1 VLPLAGAG
9 STEGWAS
16 PGAPAITPSTV
27 FISREQPMS
36 TFERMLK
43 VLGATAGGEFSRVAE
58 SSRPNGSG
66 RQRTA
71 RMKSRASKQLAVG
84 VQAERLEQ
92 RLAMAINIFPQNG
105 DLQLPASQSNWK
117 VIVSDNADDVYVQ
130 QVATARQNL
139 LVADNAS
146 FNNSQEVIGID
157 SYTSLYAT
165 NGTTVSVAGVHPAEV
180 GGGTTTSYV
189 LSNSVWLNLD
199 GRVREDF
206 VSGRVS
212 YAGNEWAF
220 TNGGLGNILTFT
232 LVTTGTLSDPNI
244 VRPVSGSV
252 TDAYRGA
259 ATATN
264 PERITIYWSAAP
276 VAVSATGIELPIV
289 TSVSYSRRTDI
300 VTSDFN
306 LRPTAGASP
315 LYVLPATAARPG
327 AIVPGTLNGGL
338 TVGATTIRFCTDNL
352 FTPIGGSALDN
363 HLYFENGSRTG
374 AVTIDFN
381 NSTTPTSRRVTFTG
395 YVDYQT
401 GQIFLD
407 FSADP
412 GPVSLNS
419 HYAVYSQDAR
429 PSQFTVA
436 AGQTLTR
443 DLYTQLLTS
452 GSSINI
458 NSPVIQAAGLGGVPG
473 VSAGGLTL
481 NATNINLN
489 AEVRSASRFDVGFN
503 TGVVVN
509 ADQVPEVRTAIARP
523 VIGPGGKITA
533 IGIPSGLGGQGYSA
547 TNPPRVTIV
556 GSGSGATAEAVV
568 MNGVVTAIT
577 MVTSGSGY
585 GGATTVTIDPPE
597 FTIGQSPR
605 NEQVNF
611 NAAVSASSYS
621 LIIGDDPNTLAT
633 PRGRMFVSSS
643 GSLTGQGGNA
653 ANSLVVLANTS
664 DLAVEGKINAAN
676 QSYLMQSPNKAQGL
690 APFTFTTVS
699 PLTGANV
706 GLIQG
711 TNVAITLG
719 NDLDTP
725 EQSSVAANTVNLQT
739 KISSLRVTAATRA
752 GDPLSGPFPYDL
764 TISEQDAITFDAV
777 AASSRAISLFAVG
790 GLTFNSAL
798 ATAGDLSIRSSGDF
812 SISAPLSTSRGQIAI
827 SANSLTVANSIRVLA
842 PSIEDSR
849 DDITLTA
856 NAGDLN
862 LTGAISGVN
871 NIRLVQRNKAST
883 TGKIAGSTRL
893 VSRGVSV
900 ESEGAVNVRTDVV
913 SLEGRAAG
921 DFAVDELNDISITSL
936 RAAGLVSLRAA
947 GTDPGAENPFSP
959 NTIALQ
965 ATLYDVTSLDVSAPR
980 GSVAITTDTSK
991 TLTLGNA
998 AAIAS
1003 GKATSMQAAG
1013 SVTIRSLAGPVVVAD
1028 APLGGGSA
1036 IAARFAFADDLS
1048 GAYNQ
1053 GTPGL
1058 FASTLTGGKY
1068 PLVSEE
1074 GVVLGVGDRILLRG
1088 QANQNEN
1095 GVYVV
1100 TVSGSLGRSW
1110 VLTRAPDADA
1120 SSELLAG
1127 GFVQVLEGLYAN
1139 SVYRIGYAPTGG
1151 DSPLAVSMVPNRAGA
1166 EVVRVA
1172 TTSTLAGSYDS
1183 VAGTIAAAGN
1193 LPLIDGVSLSVGD
1206 RVLVRMGTADAP
1218 PAGTSGTP
1226 LPVSAANGVYEV
1238 VSAGGL
1244 SGTWSLARAT
1254 NIDTGSAIES
1264 GFVITTE
1271 GSYRAAVTGQA
1282 FAVSYESL
1290 GVDPLTFAPLAAE
1303 VTATDIGTEDINDVT
1318 TFVVSST
1325 AGSNAAAGSLGK
1337 MIAIRQALG
1346 TGSELNPAPKVDF
1359 AFSTNLPALAGGT
1372 AGAIRLTQELP
1383 AISKAFAINGASR
1396 FQLSGGPASSAMGVA
1411 IDGSRITTTRTGQ
1424 PVAAAAGVNGIE
1436 FVTGSQ
1442 SSIGSAGGSVSN
1454 LTIGGFATGA
1464 AVKINGVNGILVN
1477 KVVLGRNAT
1486 GDRLANMFGVLA
1498 TGAQAEGTVSGSTIV
1513 GSTQAGIQT
1522 EDGAAG
1528 LAIVGTTVGVANQ
1541 GNVTGIRLT
1550 TGFSSVGIDPLVT
1563 TNSAIRTV
1571 RDHRILVLP
1580 PTISPRRLH
1589 LGQIVSGPG
1598 IASGTTFAAI
1608 NGATVTLSKAMIA
1621 TGVTKGIRFTSPAK
1635 NTVQYNLT
1643 GMVLSGG
1650 ANIVTNSNIGNNVY
1664 SGILAQGGIQQ
1675 IGTARKTSGASNA
1688 IYGNGRFGVEV
1699 VGASQMIIGNNFGV
1713 QGRNQQANVVVNGIT
1728 PSRHVPNARTRLD
1741 ANGNFHAVSTVA
1753 ATKKGSPWRPV

>member
-1 VLPLAGAG
+1 
-9 STEGWAS
+9 
-16 PGAPAITPSTV
+16 
-27 FISREQPMS
+27 
-36 TFERMLK
+36 
-43 VLGATAGGEFSRVAE
+43 
-58 SSRPNGSG
+58 
-66 RQRTA
+66 
-71 RMKSRASKQLAVG
+71 
-84 VQAERLEQ
+84 
-92 RLAMAINIFPQNG
+92 
-105 DLQLPASQSNWK
+105 
-117 VIVSDNADDVYVQ
+117 
-130 QVATARQNL
+130 
-139 LVADNAS
+139 
-146 FNNSQEVIGID
+146 
-157 SYTSLYAT
+157 
-165 NGTTVSVAGVHPAEV
+165 
-180 GGGTTTSYV
+180 
-189 LSNSVWLNLD
+189 
-199 GRVREDF
+199 
-206 VSGRVS
+206 
-212 YAGNEWAF
+212 
-220 TNGGLGNILTFT
+220 
-232 LVTTGTLSDPNI
+232 
-244 VRPVSGSV
+244 
-252 TDAYRGA
+252 
-259 ATATN
+259 
-264 PERITIYWSAAP
+264 
-276 VAVSATGIELPIV
+276 
-289 TSVSYSRRTDI
+289 
-300 VTSDFN
+300 
-306 LRPTAGASP
+306 
-315 LYVLPATAARPG
+315 
-327 AIVPGTLNGGL
+327 
-338 TVGATTIRFCTDNL
+338 
-352 FTPIGGSALDN
+352 
-363 HLYFENGSRTG
+363 
-374 AVTIDFN
+374 
-381 NSTTPTSRRVTFTG
+381 
-395 YVDYQT
+395 
-401 GQIFLD
+401 
-407 FSADP
+407 
-412 GPVSLNS
+412 
-419 HYAVYSQDAR
+419 
-429 PSQFTVA
+429 
-436 AGQTLTR
+436 
-443 DLYTQLLTS
+443 
-452 GSSINI
+452 
-458 NSPVIQAAGLGGVPG
+458 
-473 VSAGGLTL
+473 
-481 NATNINLN
+481 
-489 AEVRSASRFDVGFN
+489 
-503 TGVVVN
+503 
-509 ADQVPEVRTAIARP
+509 
-523 VIGPGGKITA
+523 
-533 IGIPSGLGGQGYSA
+533 
-547 TNPPRVTIV
+547 
-556 GSGSGATAEAVV
+556 
-568 MNGVVTAIT
+568 
-577 MVTSGSGY
+577 
-585 GGATTVTIDPPE
+585 
-597 FTIGQSPR
+597 
-605 NEQVNF
+605 
-611 NAAVSASSYS
+611 
-621 LIIGDDPNTLAT
+621 
-633 PRGRMFVSSS
+633 
-643 GSLTGQGGNA
+643 
-653 ANSLVVLANTS
+653 
-664 DLAVEGKINAAN
+664 
-676 QSYLMQSPNKAQGL
+676 
-690 APFTFTTVS
+690 
-699 PLTGANV
+699 
-706 GLIQG
+706 
-711 TNVAITLG
+711 
-719 NDLDTP
+719 
-725 EQSSVAANTVNLQT
+725 
-739 KISSLRVTAATRA
+739 
-752 GDPLSGPFPYDL
+752 
-764 TISEQDAITFDAV
+764 
-777 AASSRAISLFAVG
+777 
-790 GLTFNSAL
+790 
-798 ATAGDLSIRSSGDF
+798 
-812 SISAPLSTSRGQIAI
+812 
-827 SANSLTVANSIRVLA
+827 
-842 PSIEDSR
+842 
-849 DDITLTA
+849 
-856 NAGDLN
+856 
-862 LTGAISGVN
+862 
-871 NIRLVQRNKAST
+871 
-883 TGKIAGSTRL
+883 
-893 VSRGVSV
+893 
-900 ESEGAVNVRTDVV
+900 
-913 SLEGRAAG
+913 LEGRAAG
-921 DFAVDELNDISITSL
+921 DFAIDELNDISIPSL
-936 RAAGLVSLRAA
+936 RSPGLVTLRAA
-947 GTDPGAENPFSP
+947 GTDPGAENPFSSNP
-959 NTIALQ
+959 IALT
-965 ATLYDVTSLDVSAPR
+965 ANLFDVTSLDVSAPR

-1396 FQLSGGPASSAMGVA
+1396 FQLSGGPASSATGVA

-1528 LAIVGTTVGVANQ
+1528 LAIVGTTVGVASQ
-1541 GNVTGIRLT
+1541 GNLTGIRLT

-1571 RDHRILVLP
+1571 RDQRILVLP

-1598 IASGTTFAAI
+1598 IASGTTIAAI

-1621 TGVTKGIRFTSPAK
+1621 TAVTKGIRFTSPAK